1 MSGTILRDVDGEP
14 RYTTTQAAALLGV
27 THNAIRLRVRIA
39 AARGCAIGE
48 QARSRGA
55 WQLTQEDLAHLAA
68 WPSRRCVARSQ
79 PPALPFST
87 ARPIRRRI
95 EAGEDRDQVAAAYG
109 ISLEE
114 LAALVDRRS
123 WREVP

>member
-1 MSGTILRDVDGEP
+1 MSGTILRAVDGEP

-27 THNAIRLRVRIA
+27 TRNAIRLRVRIA

-48 QARSRGA
+48 QDRSRGP
-55 WQLTQEDLAHLAA
+55 WRLTQEDLAHLAVSSPRGGA
-68 WPSRRCVARSQ
+68 TTTRAAR
-79 PPALPFST
+79 T
-87 ARPIRRRI
+87 IRRRVETG
-95 EAGEDRDQVAAAYG
+95 EARSQVAAASG

-123 WREVP
+123 WREMP